1 MVSVG
6 WKGAGSMPQEQE
18 RIQVEILGEI
28 FTVKGEAN
36 REEIIRTSNYLNEQL
51 SVLKSRHPNMNA
63 KNLAILGAFNL
74 ADEFLRIRKDYEA
87 LVSILDRQ

>member
-1 MVSVG
+1 M
-6 WKGAGSMPQEQE
+6 ALEQD

-36 REEIIRTSNYLNEQL
+36 REEIIRTSKYLNEQFSAL
-51 SVLKSRHPNMNA
+51 RNRYPTMNA

-74 ADEFLRIRKDYEA
+74 ADEFLRLRKDYDA
-87 LVSILDRQ
+87 LVSILDKD